1 MYCLSV
7 WWKTAAGYTTKLLN
21 HGLLPL
27 SLHCFS
33 QHRMPS
39 GMLGSKD
46 KVNPTTKTIGG
57 EGGLRNHLAVT
68 GPGVPS
74 GTVDSTLLSLSD
86 VLPTVAELAGL
97 SSHQSSPTGVKFIGN
112 FTVLSQQ
119 WSGKSFINLLV
130 PGGKATQQQ
139 QERYHFT
146 LVTCPATDYLLQKL
160 PALGIDRSVG
170 HARHAQ
176 SNNGCY

>member
-1 MYCLSV
+1 V
-7 WWKTAAGYTTKLLN
+7 VQPAAKALPQCVAEDCSRSYRKLLTLA
-21 HGLLPL
+21 LLLL
-27 SLHCFS
+27 SLHCCL

-74 GTVDSTLLSLSD
+74 GTVDRTLLSLSD

-97 SSHQSSPTGVKFIGN
+97 SSHQSSQSGAKFAGN
-112 FTVLSQQ
+112 FTALSQQ
-119 WSGKSFINLLV
+119 WSRKSFVNLLA
-130 PGGKATQQQ
+130 PGGKAMQQQ
-139 QERYHFT
+139 QEGYHFT
-146 LVTCPATDYLLQKL
+146 LVTCPATDGILQKL
-160 PALGIDRSVG
+160 PALGLNRSIG
-170 HARHAQ
+170 HAR
-176 SNNGCY
+176 C